1 MLSVSAGTAFPVS
14 SLPAAKKLMGF
25 LMVGDGEKACWLVA
39 CWSSGMMIHLL
50 LSSLSGLTENGKE
63 RIFFLKKLQMLKV
76 GTFATLIKKTY
87 CKLGEHNL

>member
-1 MLSVSAGTAFPVS
+1 MSLIYAHIRINNAFRIRRRRFP
-14 SLPAAKKLMGF
+14 PPRARAAQKLMGF

-63 RIFFLKKLQMLKV
+63 RIFF
-76 GTFATLIKKTY
+76 F
-87 CKLGEHNL
+87 